1 MNKNNVLYIAL
12 MILISFLLSSQN
24 KYLPTELLIDPA
36 NPDIFYVQRF
46 QEKYM
51 GMNNTDIGYGSFGP
65 KTTQKWK
72 EIIATPT
79 TYVDLFDLASRL
91 KDESSYQDSNTIL
104 HYLVESH
111 YSPSDI
117 IIKSKFL
124 IAQIY
129 YDLSFFEEAIS
140 YFKVLIDDD
149 LDSEYRKKS
158 LFMIAYIYNNN
169 LDMYTDALN
178 YYSQFLSDYS
188 KDDLVASVNYEIEQ
202 INNILE
208 NIKE

>member
-1 MNKNNVLYIAL
+1 MNKNNVLCIAL
-12 MILISFLLSSQN
+12 MILFSFLLSSQN

-79 TYVDLFDLASRL
+79 TYVDLFNLASRL
-91 KDESSYQDSNTIL
+91 KDESNYQDSNMIL

-111 YSPSDI
+111 YSPSEI
-117 IIKSKFL
+117 IIKNVF
-124 IAQIY
+124 
-129 YDLSFFEEAIS
+129 
-140 YFKVLIDDD
+140 V
-149 LDSEYRKKS
+149 KKS
-158 LFMIAYIYNNN
+158 
-169 LDMYTDALN
+169 
-178 YYSQFLSDYS
+178 
-188 KDDLVASVNYEIEQ
+188 K
-202 INNILE
+202 
-208 NIKE
+208 

>member
-24 KYLPTELLIDPA
+24 EYLPTELLIDPA
-36 NPDIFYVQRF
+36 NPDIFSVQKF

-79 TYVDLFDLASRL
+79 TYVELFDLASRL
-91 KDESSYQDSNTIL
+91 KDESNYQDANMIL
-104 HYLVESH
+104 HFLVDSH
-111 YSPSDI
+111 HSSSDI
-117 IIKSKFL
+117 VVKSKFL

-140 YFKVLIDDD
+140 YFKVLIDNN